1 MNADQ
6 LAEFD
11 QGWALMDV
19 NGDGFLD
26 KAEIKE
32 YFNKIMAYT
41 IDAGVY
47 TQALIDE
54 IIEKKWQEMLE
65 MDTNQDGKVSK

>member
-1 MNADQ
+1 MNAEQ

-11 QGWALMDV
+11 QKWALLDV
-19 NGDGFLD
+19 NGDGFVE
-26 KAEIKE
+26 KAENKE
-32 YFNKIMAYT
+32 FLTKLMAYT

-47 TQALIDE
+47 TQADIDE
-54 IIEKKWQEMLE
+54 MIEKFWKEMLE

>member
-1 MNADQ
+1 MNAEQ

-11 QGWALMDV
+11 QQWALLDV
-19 NGDGFLD
+19 NGDGFVE
-26 KAEIKE
+26 KAE
-32 YFNKIMAYT
+32 NKDFLTKLMAYT

-47 TQALIDE
+47 TQADIDE
-54 IIEKKWQEMLE
+54 MIEKLWKEMLE

>member
-19 NGDGFLD
+19 NGDGFLE

-47 TQALIDE
+47 TQAQIDE